1 MFKYLQPLCP
11 WAAAISLLIL
21 AVTSLPADINT
32 PGFGCGWLNYH
43 APGIIRPDQGTVEM
57 TIQPSQDST
66 QFGNAWDFVFR
77 LLPAQPV
84 GGNTLLGVLFPS
96 LEYGESSI
104 RLVSRAQRQYCN
116 VSYPDIRFK
125 AGEKLNIAFSW
136 GTELRLY
143 INGKLVSA
151 QSYTTPIA
159 PIPAIFSI
167 QRDNPFHTQ
176 SVKISS
182 IQLSAEQLASDP
194 NAEFQADG
202 DTTFLAS
209 DRLTRTKTFES
220 AWQKESGFSAVIPY
234 WSPATQCFV
243 QGQSVSYPVLM
254 TNYGSTPKTYKIHQT
269 FATTD
274 KQIVLD
280 YGKDIVVAANQSH
293 MLVELPLADLSGQA
307 DFYRVRTT
315 ITDDQGQA
323 QTYDSCIAV
332 IPAVDKDTPDGALS
346 QYLGY
351 HWNFDYDPLPLQ
363 QMGVS
368 WVRLWGVEPFLW
380 FSVEPTPGGWQWDH
394 ADALVKLA
402 KSRGIHLLGLLGYPA
417 RWAAA
422 EPSKEHQARHRLA
435 QAPGRW
441 KPRDVNEW
449 NQYVTQVVRRY
460 HNDIHH
466 WEIYNEVDFHPPGL
480 PASFSGSTAEYFDL
494 LKGAYQSAKRID
506 PRTQILISGFSL
518 GAVCDRK
525 MPFDLLEMGAADY
538 FDIFN
543 MHSYQ
548 GLFEVDDLLKAVHAR
563 KPDAPFWQTEQM
575 WHIIANQ
582 DNRLFLTPAIYLWF
596 LDKGYAKYFQFG
608 MADILFT
615 KETLSPTLDHYVIA
629 VFQNQLRSCERYLGR
644 CKFEG
649 DGAFTVKHQIVRT
662 DGKILTVLGAENTT
676 YRISTST
683 PIERVLDIMG
693 HAIPVET
700 TDGISS
706 FKNGAIAYVVS
717 PTPLVIT
724 QVTQTQAAPLMVNGG
739 FEEVQGDITMG
750 GLDSGRPLAWIFRDT
765 TYDSSGKIKLS
776 ADAHT
781 GKLAVSVHAK
791 TGRVYLFQE
800 SRIPTPGTYRLTA
813 HLKKPH
819 PDQSFAAQLSV
830 YDHSA
835 KKVWKRAINTLTPG
849 YAAYF
854 FDVTFDKVP
863 EHAVALIVGIDT
875 GEGDLLI
882 DDVTFEKMQPI
893 RIPDDQAKIIDLKS
907 IANRSFTDEIKAD
920 ISRSIQPAELTRL
933 GSGMTHIDGVPFLL
947 PDAQGKCLI
956 VTGEDWPDQPRQIT
970 GIPVNQCLTQLAFL
984 HTVMYVTAGDGQP
997 VGQYVIHY
1005 DDGTQASQPILNERN
1020 VRDWWVPGHKE
1031 NPQAQQPAA
1040 TFTSSRHSE
1049 MAVYNCMWTNPYPAK
1064 KITTIDM
1071 IANGNAMLCLLAIT
1085 GQALP

>member
-1 MFKYLQPLCP
+1 MSQYPSSLFIR
-11 WAAAISLLIL
+11 AATIL
-21 AVTSLPADINT
+21 SIALTVTSLSADINM
-32 PGFGCGWLNYH
+32 PGFGRGWLNYY

-77 LLPAQPV
+77 LLPAQPA

-96 LEYGESSI
+96 LEYGESGI

-116 VSYPDIRFK
+116 VNYRDIRFK
-125 AGEKLNIAFSW
+125 AGDKLNVAFSW
-136 GTELRLY
+136 GNELRLY
-143 INGKLVSA
+143 INGKRVGA

-159 PIPAIFSI
+159 PMPAIFSV
-167 QRDNPFHTQ
+167 QRGNPFHVQ

-182 IQLSAEQLASDP
+182 IQLSDEQLTSDP
-194 NAEFQADG
+194 KAEFQADG
-202 DTTFLAS
+202 NTTFLAS
-209 DRLTRTKTFES
+209 DRLTRTKTFET

-243 QGQSVSYPVLM
+243 QGQTVSYPLLTV
-254 TNYGSTPKTYKIHQT
+254 NHGPSPKTYKIHQT
-269 FATTD
+269 FTTTD
-274 KQIVLD
+274 KQIVSD
-280 YGKDIVVAANQSH
+280 YEKDIVVAANQSH
-293 MLVELPLADLSGQA
+293 TPAELPLADLSGRA
-307 DFYRVRTT
+307 DFYHVRTT
-315 ITDDQGQA
+315 ITDEQGQT
-323 QTYDSCIAV
+323 QTYDSSIAV
-332 IPAVDKDTPDGALS
+332 IPSVDKGAPDGTLS

-368 WVRLWGVEPFLW
+368 WVRLWGVEPLLW
-380 FSVEPTPGGWQWDH
+380 FSVEPMPDGWQWDQ

-402 KSRGIHLLGLLGYPA
+402 KSRGLHLLGLLGNPP
-417 RWAAA
+417 RWAVA
-422 EPSKEHQARHRLA
+422 EPPKEHQARHPLA
-435 QAPGRW
+435 QVPSRW
-441 KPRDVNEW
+441 KPRNVDEW
-449 NQYVTQVVRRY
+449 KQYVTEVVKRY
-460 HNDIHH
+460 HGDIHH
-466 WEIYNEVDFHPPGL
+466 WEIYNEADFHPPGL

-494 LKGAYQSAKRID
+494 LKGAYQSAKQSD
-506 PRTQILISGFSL
+506 PSAQMLTSGFSL

-525 MPFDLLEMGAADY
+525 MPFDLLEMGAAYY

-548 GLFEVDDLLKAVHAR
+548 GLFEVDDLLKTVRAR
-563 KPDAPFWQTEQM
+563 KPDAPFWQTEQA
-575 WHIIANQ
+575 WLTIANQ
-582 DNRLFLTPAIYLWF
+582 GNRLFLTPAIYLWF

-649 DGAFTVKHQIVRT
+649 DGAFTVKHQMART
-662 DGKILTVLGAENTT
+662 DGKTLTVLGAENAT

-693 HAIPVET
+693 HTIPVET

-706 FKNGAIAYVVS
+706 FKNSAIAYVLS

-750 GLDSGRPLAWIFRDT
+750 GLDSGKPLAWTFRDT
-765 TYDSSGKIKLS
+765 TYDSRGKIKLS

-800 SRIPTPGTYRLTA
+800 SRIPAPGTYRLTA
-813 HLKKPH
+813 YLKKPAT
-819 PDQSFAAQLSV
+819 DQSFVAQLSV
-830 YDHSA
+830 YDHGA
-835 KKVWKRAINTLTPG
+835 GKVWKRAINALTPG
-849 YAAYF
+849 YAAYS
-854 FDVTFDKVP
+854 FDVTFDQVP
-863 EHAVALIVGIDT
+863 EQAAALIVGIDT

-882 DDVTFEKMQPI
+882 DDVTFEKVQPT
-893 RIPDDQAKIIDLKS
+893 RIPDDQAKTIDLES
-907 IANRSFTDEIKAD
+907 IANRSLTDEIKAN
-920 ISRSIQPAELTRL
+920 ISRSIHLTELTRL

-956 VTGEDWPDQPRQIT
+956 VAGEDWPDQPRRIT
-970 GIPVNQCLTQLAFL
+970 GIPVNQCLAQLAFL
-984 HTVMYVTAGDGQP
+984 HTAMYVNAGDGQP
-997 VGQYVIHY
+997 LGQYVIHY
-1005 DDGTQASQPILNERN
+1005 DDGTQAGQPILNERN
-1020 VRDWWVPGHKE
+1020 VRDWWTPGHKE
-1031 NPQAQQPAA
+1031 NPQAQQSAA
-1040 TFTSSRHSE
+1040 TFTSSQHSE
-1049 MAVYNCMWTNPYPAK
+1049 MAVYNCMWSNPYPAK
-1064 KITTIDM
+1064 KITSIDM
-1071 IANGNAMLCLLAIT
+1071 IAKGNAMLCLLAIT
-1085 GQALP
+1085 GRTSQ